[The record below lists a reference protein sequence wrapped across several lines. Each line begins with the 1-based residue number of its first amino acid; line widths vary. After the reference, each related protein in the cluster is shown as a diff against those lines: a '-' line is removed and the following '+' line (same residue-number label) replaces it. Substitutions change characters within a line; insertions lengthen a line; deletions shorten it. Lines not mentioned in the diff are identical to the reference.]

1 MPKQGSSEAK
11 ASLYLGCDTANIN
24 GLITDAHFAKE
35 INLYD
40 VNYFFILLSRE
51 KNLALIT

>member
-40 VNYFFILLSRE
+40 VKYSLYTSNSYFLWQQR
-51 KNLALIT
+51 